1 MKLQRKGE
9 FLSTRV
15 QYIPLGRIRPNPQQ
29 PRRSFDEEGLAELA
43 ASIRSCGILQPR
55 TVRRAGEGY
64 ELVAGE
70 RRLRAARIAGLR
82 EVPCLVAQVGEEDS
96 ALLALMENLQRR
108 DLDCWEEAQAIARL
122 ISRYGLSQE
131 EAARRLG
138 RAQPTVANKLRLLRL
153 PEDVRALLRE
163 NGLTERH
170 ARALLR
176 HQDPEVQRR
185 AAGDMVRRGMNVA
198 QAEAYV
204 EKLLQSDQ
212 VTPPRG
218 RSTYI
223 IKDVRLFLNSVDRG
237 LHLMRQAGVDAGWDR
252 QDTDREILLT
262 IRIPKRASGKIDSV
276 SESC

>member
-43 ASIRSCGILQPR
+43 ASIRSCGILQPL

-122 ISRYGLSQE
+122 ISRSELSQE
-131 EAARRLG
+131 EAARRVG
-138 RAQPTVANKLRLLRL
+138 KSQSAVANKLRLLRL
-153 PEDVRALLRE
+153 EKPVTAALHRY
-163 NGLTERH
+163 GLTERH

-176 HQDPEVQRR
+176 LQDPEVQRR

-204 EKLLQSDQ
+204 EKLLQSAQ

-237 LHLMRQAGVDAGWDR
+237 LHLMRQAGVDAGWNR

>member
-43 ASIRSCGILQPR
+43 ASIRSCGILQPL

-138 RAQPTVANKLRLLRL
+138 RAQPTAANKLRLLRL

-176 HQDPEVQRR
+176 LQDPEVQRR

-204 EKLLQSDQ
+204 EKLLQSAQ

>member
-43 ASIRSCGILQPR
+43 ASIRSCGILQPL

-170 ARALLR
+170 ARALLL
-176 HQDPEVQRR
+176 QDPEVQRR

-204 EKLLQSDQ
+204 EKLLQSAQ

-237 LHLMRQAGVDAGWDR
+237 LHLMRQAGVDAGWNR